1 MALAL
6 AFTLRLRQAHLSNRF
21 PGPCSLHAPFSTWL
35 TLSTETLHGQAHP
48 WARAPKLPRKN
59 NAKSGF
65 PVYCWHAHT
74 DGRVI
79 QGESTSRSAAAGKG
93 RRGGRRRVTPRPLR
107 GVGRERR
114 ARGHPSGHGDRTT
127 SSGPLRP
134 AGGFKNGP
142 PDDTSCSEPTGRSS
156 PRRDASFKTLGGGRR
171 RPGPESRKPGRCCR
185 RRRSSRGSRPS
196 AFGGERAGSQRHKGG
211 RARGRRAHRSTAT
224 PGGSRSLAP
233 RPLPPNPSPAP
244 LLPHPVRP
252 GGGPPPPFPVQAA
265 APSSSSA
272 PSPSSRPPRVCLGP
286 PATDPRPGGPGH
298 TGAKPPHLLAPA
310 ARARHG
316 LVRPL
321 QSARPPSPSP
331 HPWARPSHS
340 GPGTLAPPPAH
351 SLTGPASLGPAER
364 GRVSTPPAPGR
375 RLRRRR
381 ARCRS
386 LLGGRSP
393 ATPRVRNAARRPSRI
408 AASARGP

>member
-1 MALAL
+1 
-6 AFTLRLRQAHLSNRF
+6 
-21 PGPCSLHAPFSTWL
+21 
-35 TLSTETLHGQAHP
+35 
-48 WARAPKLPRKN
+48 
-59 NAKSGF
+59 
-65 PVYCWHAHT
+65 
-74 DGRVI
+74 
-79 QGESTSRSAAAGKG
+79 
-93 RRGGRRRVTPRPLR
+93 
-107 GVGRERR
+107 
-114 ARGHPSGHGDRTT
+114 
-127 SSGPLRP
+127 
-134 AGGFKNGP
+134 
-142 PDDTSCSEPTGRSS
+142 
-156 PRRDASFKTLGGGRR
+156 ASFKTLGGGRR

-244 LLPHPVRP
+244 LLPHP
-252 GGGPPPPFPVQAA
+252 AA

-364 GRVSTPPAPGR
+364 GGCLHRQRQAAASAAAAPAVGPYSGGGA
-375 RLRRRR
+375 RRRR
-381 ARCRS
+381 ACAVRR
-386 LLGGRSP
+386 GGP
-393 ATPRVRNAARRPSRI
+393 AGSRPAPEVPKAAPFPAGSKIPAEHPR
-408 AASARGP
+408 GF